1 VPSQDIVLGLY
12 YISREKM
19 GARGEGMAFINVA
32 EVSRAYES
40 RQVEINAR
48 VKVRIKEVELDE
60 SRREA
65 RESHAL

>member
-1 VPSQDIVLGLY
+1 
-12 YISREKM
+12 M

-48 VKVRIKEVELDE
+48 VKVRIKEF
-60 SRREA
+60 EA
-65 RESHAL
+65 